1 MLLKEAGLN
10 SKNHE
15 ILSEIPYLRGLR
27 EKVIDSVLECSD
39 MRELRKGNY
48 LFMPDEIGTHL
59 YIIKE
64 GLIEV
69 CQLGEDGK
77 KIILYH
83 AMKGAF
89 LGDTVL
95 FNEGRYGA
103 TAVAAEDSKLFSITK
118 KSFEGL
124 IYAYP
129 EIAVRLVADFGRRIE
144 RLKSLVAEIALNDVR
159 KRIVRLLLEL
169 VESEKKGCVSRAG
182 INYRN
187 SFVLANVPT
196 HDQMAHRI
204 GTVREVLC
212 KGLHKL
218 EKDNVIRVKRG
229 NIVINDLRTLRNMI
243 FEDQTN
249 NVFPIII
256 PTKMEEQD
264 KGEKTS

>member
-10 SKNHE
+10 SKNDE
-15 ILSEIPYLRGLR
+15 VLSGIPYFRGLR
-27 EKVIDSVLECSD
+27 EIVIDSILQCSC
-39 MRELRKGNY
+39 MKELNKGNY

-83 AMKGAF
+83 AMRGAF

-124 IYAYP
+124 IYSFP
-129 EIAVRLVADFGRRIE
+129 EIGIRLVSDFGRRIE
-144 RLKSLVAEIALNDVR
+144 RLKSLVAEVALSDVR

-182 INYRN
+182 VDYRN
-187 SFVLANVPT
+187 SFFLTNVPT

-218 EKDNVIRVKRG
+218 EKENFIRVKRG
-229 NIVINDLRTLRNMI
+229 NIIINDLNRLRNMI
-243 FEDQTN
+243 LEDRKKCL
-249 NVFPIII
+249 FPIII
-256 PTKMEEQD
+256 PGNMAE
-264 KGEKTS
+264 